1 MKYATRNDLVIFCWG
16 DDNADPTVIKYL
28 KQLGLHGVIFDKI
41 YQYSS
46 KEVKESI
53 FMVEAR
59 ESQKELIML
68 AAANAE
74 LAASPPTQPI
84 IKERTFNVEKA
95 RASIGDNISTA
106 TSLESLESR
115 NSD

>member
-1 MKYATRNDLVIFCWG
+1 MIFCWG
-16 DDNADPTVIKYL
+16 DDNADPAVIKYL
-28 KQLGLHGVIFDKI
+28 KELGLNGVIFDKI
-41 YQYSS
+41 YQYSE

-74 LAASPPTQPI
+74 LPTNPQPQQF
-84 IKERTFNVEKA
+84 IKDGSFNVDKV
-95 RASIGDNISTA
+95 RASLGDNISTA

-115 NSD
+115 ISD